1 MSSMNH
7 HPPQKSLLSKLSIIL
22 LFGQASAT
30 WQLPPNGGRFF
41 YSDLRA
47 DENVQDGVEK
57 HFIDFTVGS
66 NNKVLSLAINTGAQN
81 LGLMSYYCKRN
92 G

>member
-1 MSSMNH
+1 MNH